1 MVLVQAN
8 QDMAGLLVLLLE
20 AMVEVSL
27 EVLLVLLLETWLVV
41 VLDILHLEVLLVLL
55 KVLPGMLLRRMA
67 RRERRKDI
75 LWVQLDMFG
84 LV

>member
-8 QDMAGLLVLLLE
+8 QDMARLLVLLLE
-20 AMVEVSL
+20 IVVEVSV
-27 EVLLVLLLETWLVV
+27 EALLLENWLVV
-41 VLDILHLEVLLVLL
+41 VLEILLLQVLLVLS
-55 KVLPGMLLRRMA
+55 KALPGMLLRRMA

-75 LWVQLDMFG
+75 LLVQLDVFG

>member
-8 QDMAGLLVLLLE
+8 QDMARLLVLLLE
-20 AMVEVSL
+20 IVVEVSV
-27 EVLLVLLLETWLVV
+27 EVLLLENWLVV
-41 VLDILHLEVLLVLL
+41 VLEILLLQVLLVLS
-55 KVLPGMLLRRMA
+55 KALPGMLLRRRA

-75 LWVQLDMFG
+75 LLAQLDVFG

>member
-8 QDMAGLLVLLLE
+8 QDMARLLVLLLE
-20 AMVEVSL
+20 IVVEVWV
-27 EVLLVLLLETWLVV
+27 EALLLENWLVV
-41 VLDILHLEVLLVLL
+41 VLEILLLQVLLVLS
-55 KVLPGMLLRRMA
+55 KALPGMLLRRMA

-75 LWVQLDMFG
+75 LLVQLDVFG